1 MTMSKFISREDY
13 GASVHA
19 EILDA
24 VTRSDATII
33 DLCQERAISEMKGPL
48 SKRYDVE
55 KIFSAEGKDRNQL
68 VVMMAI
74 DIAIYHMFSI
84 HNPRNISQVR
94 VDRYKRA
101 MTWLKEVR
109 NGNEDVNG
117 LPELEPE
124 DREKSSRY
132 LLGSNPKRS
141 NYI

>member
-1 MTMSKFISREDY
+1 MSKFITPEDY
-13 GASVHA
+13 SASIHT

-24 VTRSDATII
+24 VTRSDKEIV

-55 KIFSAEGKDRNQL
+55 KIFSAEGEDRNQL

-101 MTWLKEVR
+101 MAWLKEVR

-117 LPELEPE
+117 LPELEPQE
-124 DREKSSRY
+124 REKTSRY
-132 LLGSNPKRS
+132 LLASNPKRT

>member
-1 MTMSKFISREDY
+1 MSKFITKEDY
-13 GASVHA
+13 GASIHA

-33 DLCQERAISEMKGPL
+33 DLCEERAISEMKRPL

-55 KIFSAEGKDRNQL
+55 EIFSAEGKERNQTVL
-68 VVMMAI
+68 MMAI
-74 DIAIYHMFSI
+74 DIALYHIFSI

-101 MTWLKEVR
+101 MIWLKEVR
-109 NGNEDVNG
+109 DGNEDVNG
-117 LPELEPE
+117 LPELEPM
-124 DREKSSRY
+124 DREKTSRY
-132 LLGSNPKRS
+132 LLRSNPKRS

>member
-1 MTMSKFISREDY
+1 MSKFITPEDY
-13 GASVHA
+13 SASIHA

-24 VTRSDATII
+24 VTRADPTII
-33 DLCQERAISEMKGPL
+33 QLCQERAISEMKGPL

-55 KIFSAEGKDRNQL
+55 KIFSAEGKERNQV

-101 MTWLKEVR
+101 MAWLKEVR
-109 NGNEDVNG
+109 DGNEDVNG
-117 LPELEPE
+117 LPELEPQE
-124 DREKSSRY
+124 REKSSRY
-132 LLGSNPKRS
+132 LLASNPKRT

>member
-1 MTMSKFISREDY
+1 MSKFITPEDY
-13 GASVHA
+13 SASIHA

-24 VTRSDATII
+24 VTRSDAAIV

-55 KIFSAEGKDRNQL
+55 KIFAAEGEDRNQL

-74 DIAIYHMFSI
+74 DITVYHLFSI

-101 MTWLKEVR
+101 MAWLKEVR
-109 NGNEDVNG
+109 DGNEDVNG
-117 LPELEPE
+117 LPELEPQE
-124 DREKSSRY
+124 REKSSRY
-132 LLGSNPKRS
+132 LLASNPKRT